1 MSFRFA
7 CVGVCLEMLL
17 LLFSFACWILRWRSL
32 MSLTRT
38 DRQHTNTKITAH
50 WLKNVNWCRN
60 DPAKLSVFSHID
72 RCISCISTND
82 TKRARKKKHKY
93 QKKKNIYTFKVRT
106 HTCTR
111 MSFLV
116 RATLVR
122 SNSAHAAMYVCCS
135 CTMVL
140 LMLLLLLCALNL
152 LAEE

>member
-93 QKKKNIYTFKVRT
+93 QKKKIYIPSKCVLIPVHVCR
-106 HTCTR
+106 
-111 MSFLV
+111 FLFV
-116 RATLVR
+116 
-122 SNSAHAAMYVCCS
+122 
-135 CTMVL
+135 
-140 LMLLLLLCALNL
+140 LLLCDPIQRTRPCMCVVAVQWYC
-152 LAEE
+152 